1 MEALIAKQAAFISAA
16 LSGNTRYTN
25 ADLARVHARLLIT
38 DDEFNELISILRSTF
53 DDHHLAQDQQETIV
67 STFEEFREPIVHDS
81 IVRS

>member
-1 MEALIAKQAAFISAA
+1 MP
-16 LSGNTRYTN
+16 
-25 ADLARVHARLLIT
+25 RLLIT

>member
-1 MEALIAKQAAFISAA
+1 MEALIAEQAGFITAA
-16 LSGNTRYTN
+16 HSGETRYTP

-38 DDEFNELISILRSTF
+38 DDEFNELISILRSTC
-53 DDHHLAQDQQETIV
+53 DDHHIREDQQETIV